1 MKRIVLWSLALF
13 SICLFSIQ
21 MKATEMETE
30 GGSKKTSE
38 YRKVSPFVSIEL
50 QGSPTV
56 YYQQGKDVSVKVVG
70 YADDVKNIETK
81 VTGDCLAIRFKNH
94 KLMSFSLGSVR
105 HRDVK
110 IYVTSPDLTGI
121 QVTGSGD
128 FIVSGLLDT
137 DKMTVNLKGSGDI
150 KIPSMICDHLITDV
164 VGSGDVDIKE
174 AKAQTV
180 KIGLVGSG
188 DVKMGLKK
196 VKKTDVTVKGS
207 GDVSLFFTD
216 CQTANCS
223 LQGSGDITL
232 KGRLF
237 SLKRQKNGSGDID
250 VSQLSVGQK

>member
-1 MKRIVLWSLALF
+1 MKRIILWSLALF
-13 SICLFSIQ
+13 SFCLFSIQ
-21 MKATEMETE
+21 MKAAEMETE
-30 GGSKKTSE
+30 GSSKKTSE
-38 YRKVSPFVSIEL
+38 YRKVSPFVSVEL
-50 QGSPTV
+50 LGSPTV
-56 YYQQGKDVSVKVVG
+56 YFQQGKEVSVKVVG
-70 YADDVKNIETK
+70 YADDVKNTETK
-81 VTGDCLAIRFKNH
+81 VNGDCLVIRLKNH
-94 KLMSFSLGSVR
+94 KWMSFSLGSI
-105 HRDVK
+105 HHHDVK

-150 KIPSMICDHLITDV
+150 KIPSLICDHLMTDV

-180 KIGLVGSG
+180 RIGLVGSG

-207 GDVSLFFTD
+207 GDVNLVFED
-216 CQTANCS
+216 CQTAKCS

-232 KGRLF
+232 KGRLL
-237 SLKRQKNGSGDID
+237 SLKKQKNGSGDID
-250 VSQLSVGQK
+250 ISRLSVGQK